1 MERLVISTLLHFLV
15 DGLCLCCLY
24 LMAASSSM
32 ASLVGVFLLYNVLAF
47 LTQPL
52 SGLCADRLREPH
64 WMLLESVM
72 LLTLAVGVA
81 SAVVL
86 VASLHTSRLLI
97 LLVATLLGLGNSLF
111 HVWGGRQVALTT
123 ANDMRA
129 LGLFVSTGAMGLAVG
144 AVFCSWPLLYIFL
157 LALCLLAAVYVQRDS
172 RSSIKAG
179 DSRAKGGFGFGVVVL
194 AVLALMAFV
203 MLRSFVGEAF
213 SEDIPKQP
221 KSMLLLI
228 GAVAMLGKMAGGW
241 IARQFGVI
249 KTLMTVAVVVALCV
263 LLRDESEAVLLTGL
277 FAVNCTMPVT
287 LYLANVVLKGREGLA
302 FGLLAAALI
311 PGYLLAYL

>member
-1 MERLVISTLLHFLV
+1 MERLGISTLLHFLV

-24 LMAASSSM
+24 LMAASCST

-52 SGLCADRLREPH
+52 TGLCADRLRESH
-64 WMLLESVM
+64 WMLLGSVL

-81 SAVVL
+81 SAVVA

-97 LLVATLLGLGNSLF
+97 MLVATMLGLGNSLF

-129 LGLFVSTGAMGLAVG
+129 LGFFVSTGAMGLAVG

-157 LALCLLAAVYVQRDS
+157 LALCLLAAVYVQRNDLPS
-172 RSSIKAG
+172 AMAG
-179 DSRAKGGFGFGVVVL
+179 DSRSKGRFGLGVVVL

-203 MLRSFVGEAF
+203 MLRSFVGESF
-213 SEDIPKQP
+213 SADIPKQP
-221 KSMLLLI
+221 QFILLLI

-241 IARQFGVI
+241 VARQFGII
-249 KTLMTVAVVVALCV
+249 KTLLTVAVVVALCAF
-263 LLRDESEAVLLTGL
+263 LRDESQAVLLTGI

>member
-1 MERLVISTLLHFLV
+1 MERLGICTLLHFLV

-24 LMAASSSM
+24 LMAASCST

-64 WMLLESVM
+64 WMLLVAVM

-81 SAVVL
+81 SAVVF

-97 LLVATLLGLGNSLF
+97 LLVATMLGLGNSLF
-111 HVWGGRQVALTT
+111 HVWGGRQVALIT

-144 AVFCSWPLLYIFL
+144 AVFCSWPLLYMFL
-157 LALCLLAAVYVQRDS
+157 LALCLLAAVHVRRDS
-172 RSSIKAG
+172 RPSAMAG
-179 DSRAKGGFGFGVVVL
+179 YSRAKGGFGLGVVVL

-203 MLRSFVGEAF
+203 MLRSFVGETF
-213 SEDIPKQP
+213 SADIPKQP

-241 IARQFGVI
+241 VARQFGII
-249 KTLMTVAVVVALCV
+249 KTLLTVAVVVALCA
-263 LLRDESEAVLLTGL
+263 LLRNESEVVLMTGL

-287 LYLANVVLKGREGLA
+287 LYLSNVVLKGREGLA

>member
-1 MERLVISTLLHFLV
+1 M
-15 DGLCLCCLY
+15 
-24 LMAASSSM
+24 
-32 ASLVGVFLLYNVLAF
+32 LAF

-52 SGLCADRLREPH
+52 SGLCADRLRESH
-64 WMLLESVM
+64 WMLLVAVM

-81 SAVVL
+81 SAVVF

-97 LLVATLLGLGNSLF
+97 LLVATMLGLGNSLF

-123 ANDMRA
+123 GNDMRA
-129 LGLFVSTGAMGLAVG
+129 LGFFVSTGAMGLAVG
-144 AVFCSWPLLYIFL
+144 AVFCSWPLLYMFL
-157 LALCLLAAVYVQRDS
+157 LALCFLAAVYVQRDARPS
-172 RSSIKAG
+172 AMAG
-179 DSRAKGGFGFGVVVL
+179 DSRAKGGFGLGVVVL

-213 SEDIPKQP
+213 SANIPKQP

-228 GAVAMLGKMAGGW
+228 GAVAMLGKMVGGW
-241 IARQFGVI
+241 VARQFGI
-249 KTLMTVAVVVALCV
+249 INTLLTVAVVVALCA
-263 LLRDESEAVLLTGL
+263 LLRDESEAVLLAGL

-287 LYLANVVLKGREGLA
+287 LYLANVVLKGHEGLA